1 MFWLPCWF
9 HQMKEMRGERKESK
23 SKESVFFFLPCSSY
37 SSILPDE
44 TWCFCTLKYTSNS
57 GYKRAALLWRNF
69 PMLQSLHNKSSSQ
82 QLGSHVFE
90 EKANDTFVWPQRYNI
105 KKKLQSFGIST
116 FKAFDQVTQL
126 IVYFHPCDEVTI
138 FIPQT
143 KETLNFLCTQNLLLK
158 AQKWQLW
165 HQGKINN

>member
-105 KKKLQSFGIST
+105 KKKVAIIWHQYLQSFWSGHPAYCLFSSMWWGNHFYSPNKRNIEFPMHSKSFVKGT
-116 FKAFDQVTQL
+116 KMAVVTSG
-126 IVYFHPCDEVTI
+126 
-138 FIPQT
+138 
-143 KETLNFLCTQNLLLK
+143 QN
-158 AQKWQLW
+158 Q
-165 HQGKINN
+165 